1 MGLFGSKSKGPSLS
15 LLDEGKY
22 RTAYDSIAG
31 QGGAGDY
38 GDIES
43 FYTPEMQQ
51 SVLAEMGRVAQ
62 EEGSRAQAGISG
74 SAVRSGFGVGNT
86 SREMARRS
94 NAESDMLNQIVQGH
108 VSNAQNIEAQRT
120 AQAQAYAQ
128 NKFNADQTVAGN
140 KQSQELEQMGYQEQL
155 TAQQQGFKADANA
168 ARLDMLGGVI
178 GTAGKVAGSYLGGL
192 QQAPTSPGG
201 RVNVPGVGNVA
212 DTRGAVWYN
221 PQDYRP

>member
-1 MGLFGSKSKGPSLS
+1 MGNFSVGQSWSWNTGNTLKQENTYKDLV
-15 LLDEGKY
+15 
-22 RTAYDSIAG
+22 R

-128 NKFNADQTVAGN
+128 TKFNADQKIADN
-140 KQSQELEQMGYQEQL
+140 KLSQELTQLGYQEQL
-155 TAQQQGFKADANA
+155 DAQQKAFKADANA
-168 ARLDMLGGVI
+168 ARMTMVGGALNTLGQA
-178 GTAGKVAGSYLGGL
+178 AGDYFGSR

-201 RVNVPGVGNVA
+201 IVNVAGVGNVA

>member
-1 MGLFGSKSKGPSLS
+1 MGLFSKGKGPSLS
-15 LLDEGKY
+15 LLD
-22 RTAYDSIAG
+22 TSQQQNAYDSIAG

-38 GDIES
+38 GDVS
-43 FYTPEMQQ
+43 TFYTPEMQQ
-51 SVLAEMGRVAQ
+51 SVLAEMTRVAQ
-62 EEGSRAQAGISG
+62 EQGDRAQAGISG

-108 VSNAQNIEAQRT
+108 VSNAQNLEAQRT

-128 NKFNADQTVAGN
+128 NKFNADQTIAGN
-140 KQSQELEQMGYQEQL
+140 KQSQDLAKMGYQEQL
-155 TAQQQGFKADANA
+155 AAQQQGFKADANV

-178 GTAGKVAGSYLGGL
+178 GTAGQIAGSYLGGR

-212 DTRGAVWYN
+212 DTRNAVWYD
-221 PQDYRP
+221 PQQY

>member
-1 MGLFGSKSKGPSLS
+1 MGNFSVGQSWSWNTGNTLKQENTYKDLV
-15 LLDEGKY
+15 
-22 RTAYDSIAG
+22 R

-128 NKFNADQTVAGN
+128 NKFNADQKIADN
-140 KQSQELEQMGYQEQL
+140 KLSQELTQLGYQEQL
-155 TAQQQGFKADANA
+155 DAQQKAFKADANA
-168 ARLDMLGGVI
+168 ARMTMVGGALNTLGQA
-178 GTAGKVAGSYLGGL
+178 AGDYFGSR

-201 RVNVPGVGNVA
+201 IVNVAGVGNVA